1 MGYLFWLE
9 RLVGRREEALKKLRN
24 AEVGFE
30 EMEIKHRLDETIVV
44 IKKIDE

>member
-1 MGYLFWLE
+1 MGYHYWLE
-9 RLVGRREEALKKLRN
+9 RHAGRKEEALKKLRN